1 MGSKRNINVESTIL
15 AINVESTNSKKKN
28 VLVNKKKG

>member
-15 AINVESTNSKKKN
+15 AINVESTNSNKKN